1 LLHSTRF
8 SSAFLPASRFPPNT
22 IFVGAPTTPYLS
34 TCRRLGKVVGLCRRC
49 SPRFPRHTPIDR
61 EASQYATLFR
71 VARGSQL
78 GRTHPSRHSPS
89 DRRSPRCVSHAARS
103 SRESRAWSSQCR
115 RQLGGTGTLFPDE
128 QDSLHYECW
137 MGGKI
142 KRPIQW
148 TQYRQY
154 SGWWMSSDSVCE
166 EPLGPSL

>member
-1 LLHSTRF
+1 MQQGKNGSTSSESDGHSARF
-8 SSAFLPASRFPPNT
+8 SSAFLPASRFPPNS

-71 VARGSQL
+71 VARGSRL
-78 GRTHPSRHSPS
+78 GRTRLFRHSPS

-115 RQLGGTGTLFPDE
+115 RQLGGTGTCSSGNQTLFIMNVGWVARQRDLF
-128 QDSLHYECW
+128 SGLSTGSTVA
-137 MGGKI
+137 GG
-142 KRPIQW
+142 
-148 TQYRQY
+148 
-154 SGWWMSSDSVCE
+154 
-166 EPLGPSL
+166 